1 METKTKSESNKST
14 KNHDENLN
22 TGITLKNREKVADSL
37 NKVLADEMLLYIK
50 TLKFHWN
57 IEGKD
62 FHALHLFLDDQYHQL
77 QKIIDAVAER
87 IRKVGFYANG
97 SMKEFL
103 KDASLEEHTKTGRI
117 TEDLISELAKDHD
130 TIIRNTRDMID
141 EFEEECDDKGSA
153 DFITG
158 IMKEHEKMS
167 WMLHASVK

>member
-1 METKTKSESNKST
+1 MTKSASNNST
-14 KNHDENLN
+14 KNNDGKLN
-22 TGITLKNREKVADSL
+22 TGITMKNREKVAESL
-37 NKVLADEMLLYIK
+37 NKLLADEMLLYIK

-57 IEGKD
+57 IEGRD

-77 QKIIDAVAER
+77 QKMIDSVAER

-97 SMKEFL
+97 SMKQFL
-103 KDASLEEHTKTGRI
+103 KEASLDEHEKTGRI
-117 TEDLISELAKDHD
+117 SEDMISELAADHD
-130 TIIRNTRDMID
+130 AIIRNTRDMID